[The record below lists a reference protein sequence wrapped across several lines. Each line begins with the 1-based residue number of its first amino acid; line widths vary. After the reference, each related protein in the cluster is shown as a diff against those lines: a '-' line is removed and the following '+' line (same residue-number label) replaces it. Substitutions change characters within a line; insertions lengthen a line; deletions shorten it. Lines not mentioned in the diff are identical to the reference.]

1 MNEQMDEWLK
11 KKASKKKNKH
21 ACILENIRII
31 MYKIKAENNI
41 KKRTNKQE
49 RPLTLQLTGIVEKPR
64 ENSEMCENV
73 KVSNN

>member
-1 MNEQMDEWLK
+1 MDDEWIDGWMAK
-11 KKASKKKNKH
+11 KKKQAKKNKH

-49 RPLTLQLTGIVEKPR
+49 RPLTL
-64 ENSEMCENV
+64 
-73 KVSNN
+73 